1 MVSGGGKF
9 NITSGLKRQ
18 STEDVRRSRHVS
30 GSVEAGPAPGGVG
43 SALRGLDTAL
53 EQIAAAQRKEETTY
67 VGKVTSTSSR
77 ATSKRGSVSA
87 NNEDVTNVVISL
99 PASKQNS
106 RGKIQCIKFSTINHQ
121 FS

>member
-9 NITSGLKRQ
+9 NITTGLKRQ

-30 GSVEAGPAPGGVG
+30 GSVEAGPASGGVG

-67 VGKVTSTSSR
+67 VGKETST
-77 ATSKRGSVSA
+77 G
-87 NNEDVTNVVISL
+87 
-99 PASKQNS
+99 
-106 RGKIQCIKFSTINHQ
+106 
-121 FS
+121 